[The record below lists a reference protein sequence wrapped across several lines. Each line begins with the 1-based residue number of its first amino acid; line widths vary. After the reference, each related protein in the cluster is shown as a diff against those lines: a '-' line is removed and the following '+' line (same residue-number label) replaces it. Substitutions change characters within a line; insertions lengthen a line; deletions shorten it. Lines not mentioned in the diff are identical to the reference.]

1 MKIAPTPVFIRYP
14 QHERAFDSAVA
25 YHRTEGRAEW
35 LTVPKSTASERRNAR
50 GGLSV
55 AGITEIGGHDER

>member
-35 LTVPKSTASERRNAR
+35 LTVPKSIERRNGR
-50 GGLSV
+50 V
-55 AGITEIGGHDER
+55 AYWLLG